1 MITRLKHI
9 KSTRKALSDGTSVTY
24 YYHRRTNKRIRGEPG
39 TPEFL
44 ENYRKASK
52 SDATKNSSILEGLI
66 EQYKRSQDFARLSPK
81 TRRDYDRYLLTI
93 IEKFGT
99 MPIEVLDDRR
109 IRQDLLK
116 WRDEIG
122 EKAPR
127 QADYAWSVFRRVVQY
142 AVHNGRLTHNHLNR
156 PGRLHKSSRVDK
168 IWLPENVHAFMEVG
182 HRELN
187 NALILALHTGQR
199 KGDLLKLGWNNYDG
213 QALSLRQSKTNRKV
227 IIPVTATLKNLLD
240 DLPRTAMTILT
251 NKRGMPWTADG
262 FNTSWGKCMKK
273 AGVEGLTFHD
283 LRGTAVTI
291 LAEQSCT
298 NMEIASITGHSL
310 KFVETIL
317 DHYAARTKTLAQ
329 AAIHK
334 LEQSWINEVGQQ
346 ERRTE
351 NKQK

>member
-9 KSTRKALSDGTSVTY
+9 KSTRKVLSDGTSVTY
-24 YYHRRTNKRIRGEPG
+24 YYHRMTNKRILGEPG
-39 TPEFL
+39 TQEFL
-44 ENYRKASK
+44 ESYRKAAKPDGLKK
-52 SDATKNSSILEGLI
+52 SNTLEGLI
-66 EQYKRSQDFARLSPK
+66 SEYKHSQDFARLSPK

-93 IEKFGT
+93 IEKFGS

-109 IRQDLLK
+109 IRKDLLK
-116 WRDEIG
+116 WRDKIG
-122 EKAPR
+122 ETAPR

-142 AVHNGRLTHNHLNR
+142 AVHNGQLTHNHLNR

-168 IWLPENVHAFMEVG
+168 IWLPEDVQAFMKIG
-182 HRELN
+182 SASLN

-199 KGDLLKLGWNNYDG
+199 KGDLLRLGWNNYDG
-213 QALSLRQSKTNRKV
+213 TMLSLRQSKTNRKV
-227 IIPVTATLKNLLD
+227 LIPVTATLKNILD
-240 DLPRTAMTILT
+240 TLPRTAMTILT
-251 NKRGMPWTADG
+251 NTRGMPWTADG
-262 FNTSWGKCMKK
+262 FNTSWGKCARK
-273 AGVEGLTFHD
+273 AGIEDLTFHD

-291 LAEQSCT
+291 LAEQGCT

-334 LEQSWINEVGQQ
+334 LEQSWISQVGQKGWG
-346 ERRTE
+346 TK

>member
-9 KSTRKALSDGTSVTY
+9 KSTRKVLSDGTSVTY
-24 YYHRRTNKRIRGEPG
+24 YYNRMTNKRILGEPG
-39 TPEFL
+39 TQEFL
-44 ENYRKASK
+44 ESYRKAAKPDGLKK
-52 SDATKNSSILEGLI
+52 SNTLEGLI
-66 EQYKRSQDFARLSPK
+66 SEYKHSQDFARLSPK

-93 IEKFGT
+93 IEKFGS

-109 IRQDLLK
+109 IRKDLLK
-116 WRDEIG
+116 WRDKIG
-122 EKAPR
+122 ETAPR

-142 AVHNGRLTHNHLNR
+142 AVHNGQLTHNHLNR

-168 IWLPENVHAFMEVG
+168 IWLPENVQAFMEIG
-182 HRELN
+182 SASLN
-187 NALILALHTGQR
+187 NALTLALHTGQR
-199 KGDLLKLGWNNYDG
+199 KGDLLRLGWNNYDG
-213 QALSLRQSKTNRKV
+213 TMLSLRQSKTNRKV
-227 IIPVTATLKNLLD
+227 LIPVTATLKNILD
-240 DLPRTAMTILT
+240 TLPRTAMTILT
-251 NKRGMPWTADG
+251 NTRGMPWTADG
-262 FNTSWGKCMKK
+262 FNTSWGKCARK
-273 AGVEGLTFHD
+273 AGIEDLTFHD

-291 LAEQSCT
+291 LAEQGCT

-334 LEQSWINEVGQQ
+334 LEQSWISQVGQKGWG
-346 ERRTE
+346 TK